1 MTTSGAAGG
10 PLHLRPGRDRHG
22 RDARGPLLPVGVPR
36 YRTRSMAFDQLVL
49 ENYAPLHNAYFD
61 QLSGVDLAVD
71 TIPRMRLRADSAVL
85 PDEIV
90 ADGPVPLGRVLEAGV
105 DRYGN
110 PTRARFVVFRR
121 PVEQR
126 ARTVEERSE
135 LITWIL
141 TALVAYY
148 LNLDPRDVDP
158 DFPW

>member
-1 MTTSGAAGG
+1 MTTRNS
-10 PLHLRPGRDRHG
+10 PSHLRPGRDRHG
-22 RDARGPLLPVGVPR
+22 RGVRGPVLPVGVQR
-36 YRTRSMAFDQLVL
+36 YRSRSQAFDQLVL
-49 ENYAPLHNAYFD
+49 EMYAPLHNAYFD

-71 TIPRMRLRADSAVL
+71 TIPRMRLRADMTVL

-105 DRYGN
+105 DRDGN
-110 PTRARFVVFRR
+110 PTRARFVIFRR
-121 PVEQR
+121 PIEQR
-126 ARTVEERSE
+126 TTGAEERSE
-135 LITWIL
+135 LITWVL